1 MNIISKLHVLKYS
14 ALIAREKF
22 RESLWRKTFRSIEN
36 RIMNTDNP
44 KRLMQPTIFSASTGK
59 NFKIPELIYSG
70 S

>member
-1 MNIISKLHVLKYS
+1 MNIISKLYSLKYS

-44 KRLMQPTIFSASTGK
+44 KKINAAHDLLGK
-59 NFKIPELIYSG
+59 Y
-70 S
+70 